1 MAPAIPVLGFLLV
14 AATARLARFPTLEGQ
29 GANLLLLLVA
39 MVASFVGALV
49 VARQLGQDVAPG
61 HRGPLVLSWPLLL
74 AVGLLMRLPLLLAPP
89 QLSDD
94 IYRYVWDGR
103 VAVNG
108 VNPYRHAPPDTA
120 LAHLRDAD
128 WSRINNPTLPTIYPP
143 VAQRLFEMAARLAPG
158 VTGLKLL
165 LFLFDLLVALILAA
179 GVARQPAD
187 RWRLLVWWW
196 HPLAA
201 LEWSSS
207 GHVDVAG
214 IALLLLAFLLATRGR
229 PGAGRWFAVGALV
242 AAATMVKFLAL
253 LALPFLV
260 GPRRSWGWVALGF
273 ILALLVGYL
282 PYMTHDTN
290 VFGSLGTYAARWRSN
305 DFFFGLLLRPG
316 TALDQPARL
325 TEAKLYA
332 ALLTSAI
339 ALLVVLVK
347 ARPAAAISTVIG
359 SALLL
364 SPTIHPWYLAWLA
377 PFVAIHF
384 SASWFYVTTAS
395 LLAYQAVPTWLEG
408 RVWVEST
415 GSKTIMV
422 IPFLLLAAWELR
434 RWFLGRARPMHGES

>member
-14 AATARLARFPTLEGQ
+14 TATARLARFPTLEGQ

-39 MVASFVGALV
+39 LVASFVGALV
-49 VARQLGQDVAPG
+49 VARQLGQAVAPG
-61 HRGPLVLSWPLLL
+61 QRGPIVLSWPLLL
-74 AVGLLMRLPLLLAPP
+74 AVGFLMRVPLLLAPP
-89 QLSDD
+89 QVSDD

-103 VAVNG
+103 VAVDG
-108 VNPYRHAPPDTA
+108 VNPYRHAPPDSA

-128 WSRINNPTLPTIYPP
+128 WSRINNPTLHTIYPP
-143 VAQRLFEMAARLAPG
+143 VAQRLFEMAARLMPG

-165 LFLFDLLVALILAA
+165 LFLFDLLVALILLFS
-179 GVARQPAD
+179 VARQATD

-196 HPLAA
+196 HPLMAI
-201 LEWSSS
+201 EWSGS

-214 IALLLLAFLLATRGR
+214 IALLLLAFVLAGR
-229 PGAGRWFAVGALV
+229 TGSGAGRWIAVGLLV
-242 AAATMVKFLAL
+242 AAATMVKFLAI

-273 ILALLVGYL
+273 VLAISVGYL
-282 PYMTHDTN
+282 PYMTDNTN
-290 VFGSLGTYAARWRSN
+290 VLGSLGTYAARWRSN
-305 DFFFGLLLRPG
+305 DFFFGLLLRSG

-332 ALLTSAI
+332 ALLASAI

-347 ARPAAAISTVIG
+347 ARPAAAITTVVG

-364 SPTIHPWYLAWLA
+364 SPTIHPWYLAWLV
-377 PFVAIHF
+377 PFIAIHF
-384 SASWFYVTTAS
+384 SASWCYVTIAS
-395 LLAYQAVPTWLEG
+395 LLAYLAVPTWLEG

-415 GSKTIMV
+415 GSKAALV

-434 RWFLGRARPMHGES
+434 RWLMDRSRPLGGES